1 MPRFCLGLLVFIS
14 CGAFG
19 QGASPEINEQYRNP
33 DYSRWQRNLETEGRE
48 VYAKRLAIVDAVA
61 PQPGQAVADV
71 GAGTGLFTRLFATR
85 VGPQGRV
92 YAVDIA
98 RAFVEGNVRR
108 ARAARL
114 ENVVGIVST
123 QADTRLEE
131 NSVDVA
137 FICDA
142 YHHFENPQAMLAS
155 IRRALRP
162 GGALVVIDFE
172 RIPGT
177 SPNWILKHVRAGKED
192 FRREIEGAGFRFA
205 EEAKLMRENY
215 FLRFTRDPQGR
226 PAPPAPPPRAARR

>member
-1 MPRFCLGLLVFIS
+1 MARFFLALLLLVPI
-14 CGAFG
+14 AAHA

-48 VYAKRLAIVDAVA
+48 VYEKRLAIVDAVA
-61 PQPGQAVADV
+61 PKLGQAIADV

-98 RAFVEGNVRR
+98 RAFVDGNVQR

-114 ENVVGIVST
+114 ENVVGVVST

-131 NSVDVA
+131 RSVDVA
-137 FICDA
+137 FVCDA
-142 YHHFENPQAMLAS
+142 YHHFEEPKAMLAS
-155 IRRALRP
+155 IRRALRQ
-162 GGALVVIDFE
+162 GGTLVVVDFE

-177 SPNWILKHVRAGKED
+177 SPDWILQHVRASKED
-192 FRREIEGAGFRFA
+192 FRREIEAAGFRFA
-205 EEAKLMRENY
+205 GEVKLMRENY
-215 FLRFTRDPQGR
+215 FLRFTRD
-226 PAPPAPPPRAARR
+226 

>member
-1 MPRFCLGLLVFIS
+1 MARSCLSLLLVFS
-14 CGAFG
+14 VTAYG

-48 VYAKRLAIVDAVA
+48 VYEKRLAIVDAVA
-61 PQPGQAVADV
+61 PQPGQAIADV
-71 GAGTGLFTRLFATR
+71 GAGTGLFTRQLAAR

-98 RAFVEGNVRR
+98 RAFVDGNLAR

-114 ENVVGIVST
+114 NNVVGVVST

-131 NSVDVA
+131 SSVDVA
-137 FICDA
+137 FVCDT
-142 YHHFENPQAMLAS
+142 YHHFEDPKAMLAS

-162 GGALVVIDFE
+162 GGTLVVVDFE

-177 SPNWILKHVRAGKED
+177 SPDWILKHVRAGKED
-192 FRREIEGAGFRFA
+192 FRREIEASGFRFG
-205 EEAKLMRENY
+205 EEVKLMRENY
-215 FLRFTRDPQGR
+215 FLRFTRD
-226 PAPPAPPPRAARR
+226 